1 MENRERYKR
10 IIMFLSSVVIV
21 AIETAL
27 FAYIWYNFYLS
38 KEVIGR
44 LFVRGNQVVIGL
56 YVLMLYFFYKI
67 YGGFKVGYLRVFEV
81 IYSQILSVVCVNFIT
96 YLQLCL
102 IGRWRLGEHLTPMLA
117 MTGIDLII
125 VVIWV
130 VGMRFVY
137 TRLYPPRQMLMVY
150 GEHNPG
156 DLRSKLETREDKYAI
171 KEMVPISLGL
181 DAIKEK
187 ICGYKAVVIG
197 DIPSHERNV
206 LLKYCF
212 EKDIRCYSIPKLSD
226 IMLMSSEE
234 IHLFDTTLLL
244 CRNRRLTVEQQA
256 AKRLM
261 DVIVSAA
268 GVVIASPIMLLI
280 AVLIKAYDGGPVFYR
295 QVRVTQYGR
304 EFRIFKFRTM
314 VQNADRIGSQV
325 TVSGDSRITRV
336 GKVIRSCRLDEIG
349 QLLNVLGGSMSFVG
363 TRPEVPKYVAR
374 YTPEMMATLLLPAGV
389 TSEASIRYKDE
400 AELLDKAED
409 VDETYVQQVLP
420 GKMAYNLASIR
431 RFGLGQELLTM
442 LRTVKAVL

>member
-1 MENRERYKR
+1 MGLTDK
-10 IIMFLSSVVIV
+10 IGIAILCAFVLFSVVRLFAAPLKLAAKV
-21 AIETAL
+21 LLNTAL
-27 FAYIWYNFYLS
+27 GFLA
-38 KEVIGR
+38 
-44 LFVRGNQVVIGL
+44 LFLLGL
-56 YVLMLYFFYKI
+56 TEPVT
-67 YGGFKVGYLRVFEV
+67 GF
-81 IYSQILSVVCVNFIT
+81 
-96 YLQLCL
+96 
-102 IGRWRLGEHLTPMLA
+102 
-117 MTGIDLII
+117 
-125 VVIWV
+125 
-130 VGMRFVY
+130 
-137 TRLYPPRQMLMVY
+137 
-150 GEHNPG
+150 
-156 DLRSKLETREDKYAI
+156 
-171 KEMVPISLGL
+171 SLGL
-181 DAIKEK
+181 NFFNALTVGILGVPGLVLLVLLSPVFLVLAIAIKL
-187 ICGYKAVVIG
+187 
-197 DIPSHERNV
+197 DSR
-206 LLKYCF
+206 
-212 EKDIRCYSIPKLSD
+212 
-226 IMLMSSEE
+226 
-234 IHLFDTTLLL
+234 
-244 CRNRRLTVEQQA
+244 
-256 AKRLM
+256 
-261 DVIVSAA
+261 
-268 GVVIASPIMLLI
+268 
-280 AVLIKAYDGGPVFYR
+280 GPVFYR